1 MAQVTLFQRF
11 YITCPSSKE
20 QFKYLDKL
28 LLFLFRTWQV
38 FLTDVE
44 FRRTAHDLLRH
55 GVLLILI
62 QIDFRDNYGI
72 DRISS
77 CLVGDGQRDWTAAAR
92 GEIRKRKHRAAAKD
106 FILSP
111 RLLRFARKSYHERF
125 IEAILAPVFRRASPQ
140 SRLAWEDLRSYAP
153 SQIRPLRCV
162 ARSQGA
168 ASHRSFQSGCL

>member
-77 CLVGDGQRDWTAAAR
+77 CVVGDGQRDWTAAAR

-111 RLLRFARKSYHERF
+111 RLLRLHENPITKDSLRQYSHLCSAELLRNRDWRGR
-125 IEAILAPVFRRASPQ
+125 IYDLTPQ
-140 SRLAWEDLRSYAP
+140 VRLG
-153 SQIRPLRCV
+153 RCGV
-162 ARSQGA
+162 
-168 ASHRSFQSGCL
+168 